1 MLKKKS
7 KYNCLFCSNHR
18 EKSKKKIFFC
28 STCIK
33 IKDYLRENGV
43 KNTLEK
49 LENNY
54 KETIFPALASAPC
67 YSK

>member
-1 MLKKKS
+1 MIKKKS

-18 EKSKKKIFFC
+18 EKSKNKIFFC

-49 LENNY
+49 LENNNIY
-54 KETIFPALASAPC
+54 ASASAPK
-67 YSK
+67 YEN